1 MDLIRTSIEKPVA
14 VVVGVL
20 LVLLFGILAVSAIP
34 VQLTP
39 NVDTTVV
46 TVTTTWEGAS
56 PQEIEQDIIE
66 KQEDKLKGLANLRKM
81 TSQSR
86 EGSGQ
91 ITLEFTV
98 GADKDAALR
107 EASDKLREVPSYPDG
122 VDEPVIEASDP
133 MNRDYIAWIIFETED
148 PDFDIRTLQDFAEDN
163 IKVAFERIEGMST
176 VGVLGGWE
184 REVQVRVD
192 PIRLAQHA
200 LTYGELFEAL
210 RRENVDLSAGSIDE
224 GKSSISLR
232 TVGRFRTVEDVGRTI
247 ITRDSGGPIFVR
259 DVADV
264 VMTYKKPGS
273 FVRSKGKTVIAI
285 NAQREI
291 GSNVIE
297 VMEGLRGALNDLN
310 RPGGLLDAQTSR
322 LGLSSPLRLR
332 QVYDQ
337 TIYID
342 QAIGLVQSNMYIGGA
357 IAVVVLLLFLRSI
370 RSVGIIALAIPISV
384 IGTFVAMVGMGRN
397 LNVISLAG
405 LAFAIGMVVD
415 NSIVVLENIYR
426 HIEMG
431 ATPRQAAYRAPREV
445 WGAIL
450 ASTLTTIVV
459 FIPVLFI
466 QEDAGQLFRDIVL
479 AICAAVALSL
489 LVSITVVPC
498 AAAIW
503 LSLGSGMARRRGSA
517 PNAPAAD
524 APRGLSGALGRFV
537 YALCGSVIAR
547 LAIVLL
553 FAVGAF
559 WGSVALM
566 PPTDYLPKGNR
577 NLTFGMLVTPPG
589 YNLDKQLELANRVE
603 AEIRPFWEA
612 GDLKSDPEAYRKA
625 VEQLPAIPTF
635 SWATGQPGPPVH
647 PPTIENYFF
656 VSARGFMFHG
666 GVSDDEKRVVDLAT
680 LFNHATRAE
689 NLPGVVGFAFQVPLF
704 RLSGA
709 SGSSIDVEFA
719 GEDIEQ
725 VNAAAGAAF
734 DVLSREFGYGKVQSQ
749 PGNFQIPAPQV
760 NITVDRLRAAEM
772 GLSTRDVGQ
781 AVRALGDGAIV
792 GEFRVGG
799 ESIDLKVVDRNAI
812 EDERWMQRDVSALAD
827 IPIATPGGGIVPLRS
842 VAGLVRTTAPQQ
854 INHVERQRAVSLE
867 VTPDKDIPLGQ
878 AMDTITGLIDDL
890 RSQGRIP
897 ETVRTDLAGSADKL
911 TAVRRALLGDGT
923 LIGLL
928 SSRFFLALLIN
939 YLLMCVLFESFLY
952 PLVILFSVPLATF
965 GGFLGLR
972 IVHDW
977 TASDPYLPT
986 QNLDILTMLG
996 FVILLGTVVNNAI
1009 LIVHQS
1015 LNFMKGHGESADDV
1029 VDKLPPRKA
1038 IAESVRTR
1046 LRPIMMTSLT
1056 TVGGTIPLV
1065 VMPGS
1070 GSELYRGLGAVILG
1084 GLLVST
1090 VFTLVLVPLLFSL
1103 VLDGRALMRRLLG
1116 WIGSAARRPDF
1127 VTAAIAPMRPRRP
1140 ASRGKAPAS
1149 RVQRTEPPAA
1159 PGGATTN
1166 GQPGGRPAPASAAS
1180 GDGASQP
1187 RAGDAAGASH
1197 PAPTSKPRP

>member
-1 MDLIRTSIEKPVA
+1 MDLIRTSIDKPVA
-14 VVVGVL
+14 VIVGVVLTL
-20 LVLLFGILAVSAIP
+20 LLGILAISAIP

-46 TVTTTWEGAS
+46 TITTTWEGAS
-56 PQEIEQDIIE
+56 PQEVEQDIIE

-91 ITLEFTV
+91 ITLEFEV
-98 GADKDAALR
+98 GTDKDAALR
-107 EASDKLREVPSYPDG
+107 ESSDKLREVPSYPDG

-133 MNRDYIAWIIFETED
+133 MNRDYIAWIIFETD
-148 PDFDIRTLQDFAEDN
+148 DSGFDIRTLQDFAEDN
-163 IKVAFERIEGMST
+163 IKSAFERVPGMST
-176 VGVLGGWE
+176 VNVLGGSE

-192 PIRLAQHA
+192 PIRLAQYG
-200 LTYGELFEAL
+200 LTYGELFDAL

-224 GKSSISLR
+224 GKASITVR
-232 TVGRFRTVEDVGRTI
+232 TVGRYRTPEDVERTI
-247 ITRDSGGPIFVR
+247 IAREAGGPILVR
-259 DVADV
+259 DVAEV
-264 VMTYKKPGS
+264 VMTYKKPAS

-285 NAQREI
+285 NAQREL

-297 VMEGLRGALNDLN
+297 VMAGLRSVIADLN
-310 RPGGLLDAQTSR
+310 RPGSILDTQTQR
-322 LGLSSPLRLR
+322 LGLKSPLRLR

-342 QAIGLVQSNMYIGGA
+342 QAIGLVRSNIYIGGA
-357 IAVVVLLLFLRSI
+357 IAVVTLLLFLRSI
-370 RSVGIIALAIPISV
+370 RSVGIVALAIPISV
-384 IGTFVAMVGMGRN
+384 VGTFVAMVAMGRN

-405 LAFAIGMVVD
+405 LAFAVGMVVD

-426 HIEMG
+426 HIELG

-459 FIPVLFI
+459 FVPVLFI

-489 LVSITVVPC
+489 VVSVTVVPC

-503 LSLGSGMARRRGSA
+503 LSLGSGMARRRNTASR
-517 PNAPAAD
+517 APAAD
-524 APRGLSGALGRFV
+524 EPRGLSGALGRLI
-537 YALCGSVIAR
+537 YALCGSILAR
-547 LAIVLL
+547 VAIVLF
-553 FAVGAF
+553 FAIGSI
-559 WGSVALM
+559 WGSFLLM

-577 NLTFGMLVTPPG
+577 NLIFGILVPPPG
-589 YNLDKQLELANRVE
+589 YNLDKQLELGQRVE

-612 GDLKSDPEAYRKA
+612 GDLREDRQAYQRA
-625 VEQLPAIPTF
+625 VENLPVVPTF
-635 SWATGQPGPPVH
+635 NWAAMQPGPPVR
-647 PPTIENYFF
+647 PPTIANYFF

-666 GVSDDEKRVVDLAT
+666 GISDDDKRIVDLAT

-689 NLPGVVGFAFQVPLF
+689 NLPGVTGFAFQAPLF
-704 RLSGA
+704 RLSGS
-709 SGSSIDVEFA
+709 SGSSIDLEFA
-719 GEDIEQ
+719 GDDIEQ
-725 VNAAAGAAF
+725 VNAAAGLAF
-734 DVLSREFGYGKVQSQ
+734 NLLSQEFGFGKVQTQ

-760 NITVDRLRAAEM
+760 NIVVDRLRAADL
-772 GLSTRDVGQ
+772 GLSTRDIGL

-792 GEFRVGG
+792 GEFRIGG
-799 ESIDLKVVDRNAI
+799 ESIDLKVVDRTAI
-812 EDERWMQRDVSALAD
+812 REERWLERDVNALAD
-827 IPIATPGGGIVPLRS
+827 IPIATPGGQIVPLLS

-867 VTPDKDIPLGQ
+867 VTPDKDVPLGE
-878 AMDTITGLIDDL
+878 AMAKINEIVEGL
-890 RSQGRIP
+890 RQQGRIP
-897 ETVRTDLAGSADKL
+897 ETVHTDLAGSADKL
-911 TAVRRALLGDGT
+911 TAVREALLGDGT
-923 LIGLL
+923 LMGLL

-972 IVHDW
+972 IVHTW
-977 TASDPYLPT
+977 TAADPYMPT

-1009 LIVHQS
+1009 LIVHQA
-1015 LNFMKGHGESADDV
+1015 LNFMKGRGESADHV
-1029 VDKLPPRKA
+1029 VAQLPPRKA

-1046 LRPIMMTSLT
+1046 LRPIMMTAMT

-1070 GSELYRGLGAVILG
+1070 GSELYRGLGSVVMG
-1084 GLLVST
+1084 GLLMST
-1090 VFTLVLVPLLFSL
+1090 FFTLVLVPLLFSL
-1103 VLDGRALMRRLLG
+1103 VLDAREVVRRLVEAALSRPRHARPLVEEPARPVG
-1116 WIGSAARRPDF
+1116 GSVKRVSAA
-1127 VTAAIAPMRPRRP
+1127 
-1140 ASRGKAPAS
+1140 
-1149 RVQRTEPPAA
+1149 
-1159 PGGATTN
+1159 
-1166 GQPGGRPAPASAAS
+1166 AAS
-1180 GDGASQP
+1180 PDGVAAASSKSVTQP
-1187 RAGDAAGASH
+1187 ERDRSAGETTPATVAS
-1197 PAPTSKPRP
+1197 PRK